1 MLHSGEIT
9 WFVFFPEVK
18 LKNLRENKGW
28 VLRHERTR
36 GIHMGC
42 VFPGMQI
49 YDFREKHSM
58 SNDQTREKPMVCV
71 LAIAVKSHRYKMDM
85 FGENP

>member
-1 MLHSGEIT
+1 
-9 WFVFFPEVK
+9 
-18 LKNLRENKGW
+18 
-28 VLRHERTR
+28 
-36 GIHMGC
+36 MGC